1 VWTIVVAAGGAVRF
15 GGPKQ
20 YAPLGGRRV
29 VDWSI
34 DGARTVSS
42 GVVLV
47 VPPSHAEE
55 PEPAVDVVVA
65 GAATRSGSVR
75 AGLAA
80 IPSDAA
86 VVVVH
91 DAARPLAQRS
101 LFEAVVD
108 AVAAGA
114 DAALP
119 GAAMVDTVRRRDGG
133 TLDRDQLVAVQTP
146 QAFRAGA
153 LRAAHGGSPEATDDV
168 ALVEAAGG
176 SVAVVDGDPRN
187 RKITEPADLAV
198 AEALL
203 AETSRP
209 SPPVRVGMGFD
220 VHRFSP
226 DPNRALVLGGVTFV
240 GARGLEGH
248 SDADAV
254 AHACADALLGGAGL
268 GDLGQHFPDTDPAWA
283 DADSLELLAEA
294 TRRVREAGW
303 APGNVDASLVA
314 DAPRIA
320 PHRDEMQARLTAAV
334 GAPVTVT
341 GRRSEGL
348 GAIGRAEGVACWAVA
363 LVMRQ

>member
-1 VWTIVVAAGGAVRF
+1 MVAAGRAVRF

-20 YAPLGGRRV
+20 YAPLAGRRV

-34 DGARTVSS
+34 DAARSVSS

-47 VPPSHAEE
+47 VAPDRVVE
-55 PEPAVDVVVA
+55 PEPTVDAVVA

-80 IPSDAA
+80 VPAA
-86 VVVVH
+86 AEVVVVH
-91 DAARPLAQRS
+91 DAARPLAEPA
-101 LFEAVVD
+101 LFRAVVG

-119 GAAMVDTVRRRDGG
+119 GAPVVDTVRRRDGG

-146 QAFRAGA
+146 QAFRAAA
-153 LRAAHGGSPEATDDV
+153 LRAAHSGDPEATDDV

-176 SVAVVDGDPRN
+176 SVAVVDGNPRN
-187 RKITEPADLAV
+187 AKITEPADLVA

-203 AETSRP
+203 AEAGRP

-226 DPNRALVLGGVTFV
+226 DPNRALVLGGVTFE

-254 AHACADALLGGAGL
+254 AHACADALLGAAGL
-268 GDLGQHFPDTDPAWA
+268 GDIGQHFPDTDPAWA
-283 DADSLELLAEA
+283 GADSIELLAEA
-294 TRRVREAGW
+294 TRMVREAGW
-303 APGNVDASLVA
+303 VPGNVDVSLVA

-320 PHRDEMQARLTAAV
+320 PHRDEMQAFLTAAV

-363 LVMRQ
+363 LVTRAGR

>member
-1 VWTIVVAAGGAVRF
+1 MVAAGGAVRF

-20 YAPLGGRRV
+20 YAPLAGRRV

-34 DGARTVSS
+34 DAARSVSA

-47 VPPSHAEE
+47 VAPDRAGE
-55 PEPAVDVVVA
+55 PEPTVDAVVA
-65 GAATRSGSVR
+65 GAGTRSGSVR

-80 IPSDAA
+80 GPPEVA

-91 DAARPLAQRS
+91 DAARPLAGSS
-101 LFEAVVD
+101 LFGAVVD
-108 AVAAGA
+108 AVVAGA

-119 GAAMVDTVRRRDGG
+119 GAAVVDTVRRRDGG
-133 TLDRDQLVAVQTP
+133 VLDRDQLVAVQTP

-153 LRAAHGGSPEATDDV
+153 LRAVHGDAPEATDD
-168 ALVEAAGG
+168 AGLVEAAGG

-187 RKITEPADLAV
+187 RKITEPADLEV

-203 AETSRP
+203 GGTGRSS
-209 SPPVRVGMGFD
+209 SPIRVGMGFD
-220 VHRFSP
+220 VHRFSA
-226 DPNRALVLGGVTFV
+226 DPNRALVLGGVTFE

-254 AHACADALLGGAGL
+254 AHACADALLGAAGL

-283 DADSLELLAEA
+283 GADSIALLAEA
-294 TRRVREAGW
+294 TRRVRHAGW
-303 APGNVDASLVA
+303 SPGNVDVSLVA
-314 DAPRIA
+314 DAPRVA
-320 PHRDEMQARLTAAV
+320 PHREEMQAHLTAAV
-334 GAPVTVT
+334 AAPVTVT

-363 LVMRQ
+363 VVVHQ